1 MANPEHEKILRCGVT
16 AWNEWRRK
24 HPTVRPDLEGI
35 ALDFE
40 NLRNINFRDAN
51 FRNAWLLG
59 AHLTNADLSGAD
71 LWNATL
77 TLVDLTNA
85 DLSGADLTRADLWY
99 ACLRGADLTGATLTD
114 TIIASEDGEGADFTG
129 ANLSDIV
136 YEKNDSP
143 TPFYGFLELA
153 CATGL
158 ENAQFDGLQDY
169 ISEAFELMHAP
180 GSREAFEEF
189 GYYSFFEAI
198 LKRVKALRALYT
210 SKDAAPAELIKA
222 VQVIS
227 AELIKYLKRHP
238 TALHQIRPRQ
248 FEELVA
254 EILASYGWQIQ
265 LTPPTKDGG
274 YDIFAISHHRAG
286 VRTSWIIECK
296 KYAPEN
302 KVGVDIARALYGVKT
317 ALGGVANAMLAT
329 TSDFTKGVQAFKAS
343 RYDFELKAYADIL
356 EWINAYRPNP
366 QGRLYLKDNRLILP
380 GDDDA

>member
-1 MANPEHEKILRCGVT
+1 MANPEHEKILSSGVR
-16 AWNEWRRK
+16 AWNQWRRK
-24 HPTVRPDLEGI
+24 HPTLRPDLEDINVGVNRSEI
-35 ALDFE
+35 GSKPGM
-40 NLRNINFRDAN
+40 NLRNVNFRDAN
-51 FRNAWLLG
+51 LRF
-59 AHLTNADLSGAD
+59 ADLMGA
-71 LWNATL
+71 
-77 TLVDLTNA
+77 DLTNA
-85 DLSGADLTRADLWY
+85 DLSGANLTCARLWY
-99 ACLRGADLTGATLTD
+99 ACLRGANLTGAILTNAMISD
-114 TIIASEDGEGADFTG
+114 LTGEGADFTG
-129 ANLSDIV
+129 ANLRDIV
-136 YEKNDSP
+136 YEKKHPLNP
-143 TPFYGFLELA
+143 LWGFLELA

-158 ENAQFDGLQDY
+158 EDAQFERLQDY

-180 GSREAFEEF
+180 GSRKEFE
-189 GYYSFFEAI
+189 FEALFDVI
-198 LKRVKALRALYT
+198 LERIKILRALYT
-210 SKDAAPAELIKA
+210 SKDAAPAELIKV
-222 VQVIS
+222 VQLIS

-254 EILASYGWQIQ
+254 EILASYGWDVQ

-274 YDIFAISHHRAG
+274 YDIFAISHHRAD

-329 TSDFTKGVQAFKAS
+329 TSDFTKGAKAFKSS

-366 QGRLYLKDNRLILP
+366 QGKLYLKDNRLILP